1 MYELRATDE
10 FECWLAN
17 LPDVL
22 VHSAVMT
29 RLRRVKKGLFGDHR
43 YISDGIFEIRI
54 FLGAG
59 WRIYCKRQ
67 DKYVIVL
74 LAGGSKRTQQQD
86 IENAK
91 AIALNLTTPQR
102 N

>member
-1 MYELRATDE
+1 MMYELKATEE
-10 FECWLAN
+10 FENWLSN
-17 LPDVL
+17 LPDAL
-22 VHSAVMT
+22 IHSAVMT
-29 RLRRVKKGLFGDHR
+29 RLRRVKRGLLGDHR
-43 YISDGIFEIRI
+43 YISDGIFELRI

-67 DKYVIVL
+67 NQHIIVL

-91 AIALNLTTPQR
+91 TIALDLNKP
-102 N
+102 

>member
-1 MYELRATDE
+1 MYELKATDE
-10 FECWLAN
+10 FEKWLSI
-17 LPDVL
+17 LPDDL
-22 VHSAVMT
+22 VHSTVIT

-43 YISDGIFEIRI
+43 YIGDGIFELRI

-59 WRIYCKRQ
+59 WRIYCKRHNQ
-67 DKYVIVL
+67 HIIVL

-91 AIALNLTTPQR
+91 AIALDLNKP
-102 N
+102 